1 MTEMAAQT
9 VRILAIDDNP
19 DILYTL
25 EQICRFQGWIPLMA
39 NGYDAAMDVIR
50 SQIPDL
56 VLVDYHM
63 PGRDGISTVS
73 ELRKILPDVP
83 IVVLTIEE
91 SDRVVQRFT
100 EAGADDYAL
109 KPIKAI
115 DLISRIKVHLQLA
128 AKRVS
133 LQTSGTEDHGGTAA
147 EAGENQADT
156 GEKNH
161 RQDVFREKGI
171 SEVTLTKLEKAL
183 KGEAAFRDIDEIE
196 TATTIKKK
204 TLYRYL
210 QFLLKEG
217 RIEQDYSYGEM
228 GRPRTLYRWK
238 NEH

>member
-1 MTEMAAQT
+1 MTEMTAQT

-39 NGYDAAMDVIR
+39 NGYDEAVEVIR
-50 SQIPDL
+50 SQTPDL

-128 AKRVS
+128 AKRQPDRTPGKDDRAVRS
-133 LQTSGTEDHGGTAA
+133 EAAGG
-147 EAGENQADT
+147 GQNDN
-156 GEKNH
+156 GEKIS

-171 SEVTLTKLEKAL
+171 SEVTLTKIEKAL

-238 NEH
+238 TEQ